1 MVLMGL
7 MGFMILKWRQRM
19 HRQLDEDKRH
29 FIADTTQSIRSPLDL
44 MMSPIEKLKNEK
56 IDELKSIEELQS
68 FNSSVLQPTLKV
80 IDSNAR
86 RIDQFIRDIEVKGN
100 DELLMERI
108 MKCIKDNISNSDL
121 DVSLICSEAGISRS
135 HLHRKMKE
143 MTGLTVHDFIQN
155 IRMEQAARLLTEQKL
170 NITQV
175 AYTVGYSSQP
185 SFSAAFRRHFGVSP
199 TEYISQH

>member
-1 MVLMGL
+1 M
-7 MGFMILKWRQRM
+7 
-19 HRQLDEDKRH
+19 
-29 FIADTTQSIRSPLDL
+29 
-44 MMSPIEKLKNEK
+44 
-56 IDELKSIEELQS
+56 
-68 FNSSVLQPTLKV
+68 KV

-86 RIDQFIRDIEVKGN
+86 RIDQYIRDIEVKGN

-108 MKCIKDNISNSDL
+108 MKCINDNISNSDL
-121 DVSLICSEAGISRS
+121 DVSLICTEAGISRS

-155 IRMEQAARLLTEQKL
+155 IRMEQAARLLVEQKI

-185 SFSAAFRRHFGVSP
+185 SFSAAFRKHFGVSP
-199 TEYISQH
+199 TEYINQHQ